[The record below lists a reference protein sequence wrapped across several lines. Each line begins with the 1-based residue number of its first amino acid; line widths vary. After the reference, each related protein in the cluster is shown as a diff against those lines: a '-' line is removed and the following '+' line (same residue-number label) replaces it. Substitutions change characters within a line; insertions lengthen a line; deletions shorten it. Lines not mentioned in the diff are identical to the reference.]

1 MNILAAP
8 DSFKGSLTALEVAE
22 NIQKGI
28 RNFDERINVELLPM
42 ADGGEGT
49 VQSLVDA
56 TNGEIIKKEVTGPL
70 GKKVEAFYGILGD
83 QKTAVIEMAA
93 ASGLPL
99 VPKAKRNPLKTT
111 TYGTGELILS
121 ALEHGVEQI
130 IVGIGG
136 SATNDAGV
144 GMAQA
149 LGAEILDKN
158 GKEVAF
164 GGEHLNEIKEI
175 NLENLDPR
183 IKNTEI
189 LVACDVDNPLF
200 GRNGAAYVYAPQKGA
215 DPYMVE
221 QLDNNLR
228 KFNEIVKEELNKNI
242 NEIPGAGAAGGLG
255 AGLVAFLDAE
265 LKAGIDIILELMN
278 FEKKLE
284 NVDLVITGEGMLDG
298 QSINGKTPI
307 GVARKAKE
315 KGIAVIAIAGTLGIG
330 VEKVLDYGIDAYYSI
345 INKPS
350 ELDLIIKESPKLIQ
364 SLSEQIIRTIYRAKK
379 INVD

>member
-28 RNFDERINVELLPM
+28 KNFDEKINVELLPM

-56 TNGEIIKKEVTGPL
+56 TDGEIIKKDVTGPL

-83 QKTAVIEMAA
+83 KKTAVIEMAA

-111 TYGTGELILS
+111 TYGTGELIMS
-121 ALEHGVEQI
+121 ALKHGVEQI

-149 LGAEILDKN
+149 LGAEILDEN
-158 GKEVAF
+158 GKQVAF
-164 GGEHLNEIKEI
+164 GGEHLDEIKEI
-175 NLENLDPR
+175 NLESLDSR
-183 IKNTEI
+183 IKETEI

-215 DPYMVE
+215 DQYMVE

-228 KFNEIVKEELNKNI
+228 QFNEVVKEELNKNI

-284 NVDLVITGEGMLDG
+284 DIDLVITGEGMLDG

-315 KGIAVIAIAGTLGIG
+315 KEIAVVAIAGTLGIG
-330 VEKVLDYGIDAYYSI
+330 VKKVLDYGIDAYFSI
-345 INKPS
+345 IDKPS
-350 ELDLIIKESPKLIQ
+350 ELDLIVKQSPKLIR
-364 SLSEQIIRTIYRAKK
+364 SLSEQIIRTIYRAKE
-379 INVD
+379 IDID

>member
-158 GKEVAF
+158 DKEVAF
-164 GGEHLNEIKEI
+164 GGEHLDEIKEI

-215 DPYMVE
+215 DPYIVE

-228 KFNEIVKEELNKNI
+228 KFSEIVKEELNKNI

>member
-28 RNFDERINVELLPM
+28 RNFDEKINVELLPM

-56 TNGEIIKKEVTGPL
+56 TDGEIIKKDVTGPL

-83 QKTAVIEMAA
+83 KKTAVIEMAA

-111 TYGTGELILS
+111 TYGTGELIMS
-121 ALEHGVEQI
+121 ALKHGVEQI

-149 LGAEILDKN
+149 LGAEILDEN
-158 GKEVAF
+158 GKQVAF
-164 GGEHLNEIKEI
+164 GGEHLDEIKEI
-175 NLENLDPR
+175 NLESLDSR
-183 IKNTEI
+183 IKETEI

-215 DPYMVE
+215 DQYMVE

-228 KFNEIVKEELNKNI
+228 QFNEVVKEELNKNI

-284 NVDLVITGEGMLDG
+284 DIDLVITGEGMLDG

-315 KGIAVIAIAGTLGIG
+315 KEIAVVAIAGTLGIG
-330 VEKVLDYGIDAYYSI
+330 VKKVLDYGIDAYFSI
-345 INKPS
+345 IDKPS
-350 ELDLIIKESPKLIQ
+350 ELDLIVKQSPKLIR
-364 SLSEQIIRTIYRAKK
+364 SLSEQIIRTIYRAKE
-379 INVD
+379 IDID

>member
-345 INKPS
+345 INQPS

-364 SLSEQIIRTIYRAKK
+364 SLSEQIIRTIYSAKK
-379 INVD
+379 INID

>member
-284 NVDLVITGEGMLDG
+284 NIDLVITGEGMLDG

-364 SLSEQIIRTIYRAKK
+364 SLSEQIIRTIYSAKK
-379 INVD
+379 INID